1 VLKEYGTAP
10 SVVVWNAATLTPPPT
25 PDSVLSVPTEQF
37 TKDLNVNTVSP
48 YVAAQEAVKSW
59 ASMGEGQQGG
69 NKTFIYTGN
78 ALNQSVMPVPLFL
91 TLGVGKSA
99 SAHWI
104 GLADALYSEKG
115 YRFFYAD
122 QRLPDGAPMGNNVDG
137 PAHGEFY
144 AQLVQREKE
153 VPWLATFV
161 KGKGYVK
168 F

>member
-1 VLKEYGTAP
+1 VQCLLFIVRARVWVCVTVLLI
-10 SVVVWNAATLTPPPT
+10 S
-25 PDSVLSVPTEQF
+25 
-37 TKDLNVNTVSP
+37 
-48 YVAAQEAVKSW
+48 
-59 ASMGEGQQGG
+59 
-69 NKTFIYTGN
+69 
-78 ALNQSVMPVPLFL
+78 
-91 TLGVGKSA
+91 
-99 SAHWI
+99 
-104 GLADALYSEKG
+104 G